1 MTRNL
6 YCQECQATFTD
17 VGGGDRIFCDQH
29 NEFVDVRNCPLI
41 TTEEHMKILRTKE
54 AVIVNENAKE
64 GVPAVSEYAPK
75 KPRDVATV
83 PPNKY
88 LTDDMISSAASDAI
102 DALRLTQITA
112 PAVEQIGM
120 STAVH
125 IDDLAKLLVDHTKS
139 GAQQLV
145 DDAHRQ
151 ADKMVREAEDAAQR
165 LTEFANSIR
174 TYSMSKS
181 EQVSKFCS
189 ISENIMGSMYA
200 LGDHFITNRREEIEA
215 ARNHEEPLEPPSF
228 LQRKPK

>member
-1 MTRNL
+1 MTRDL
-6 YCQECQATFTD
+6 YCQECDATFTD
-17 VGGGDRIFCDQH
+17 VGGGDLIHCDKKS
-29 NEFVDVRNCPLI
+29 DLAYVRKCPII
-41 TTEEHMKILRTKE
+41 TLEEHMKILRTKE
-54 AVIVNENAKE
+54 AVIVKE
-64 GVPAVSEYAPK
+64 GVSAVSEYAPK
-75 KPRDVATV
+75 PPRDVATV

-88 LTDDMISSAASDAI
+88 LTEDMITSATSDAI

-151 ADKMVREAEDAAQR
+151 ADKMVRDAEDAAQR
-165 LTEFANSIR
+165 LTEFANHIR
-174 TYSMSKS
+174 TYSMNKS